1 MGEVSLHVE
10 LLSHT
15 PDPEET
21 VAMAAKLCY
30 SSADMNSLKE
40 GIERTDQSRFIERL
54 IKMGHLSPIEH
65 ASFTFG
71 VEGVSRSLL
80 AQITRHRIA
89 SFSVKSQRYVTERSK
104 DGKTFNYIIP
114 RGIKALGQQSIEQ
127 FEQQMSQIQKW
138 YDEWLELL
146 GDKGESSNEDA
157 RFVLPN
163 AAETKFIVTMN
174 ARELL
179 HFFSLRCCNRAQW
192 EIRAL
197 AKEMLKLVLQ
207 VAPNIFINAGPGC
220 VRGTCPEGSMTC
232 GKAAEVRKEYEDI
245 YRHFGGLK

>member
-114 RGIKALGQQSIEQ
+114 EIKALGQQSIEQ

-179 HFFSLRCCNRAQW
+179 HF
-192 EIRAL
+192 
-197 AKEMLKLVLQ
+197 
-207 VAPNIFINAGPGC
+207 
-220 VRGTCPEGSMTC
+220 
-232 GKAAEVRKEYEDI
+232 
-245 YRHFGGLK
+245 

>member
-1 MGEVSLHVE
+1 MGEVCLHVE

-15 PDPEET
+15 PDPQGI

-30 SSADMNSLKE
+30 SSVDIDRLKE
-40 GIERTDQSRFIERL
+40 GIERADQSSFIAKL
-54 IKMGHLSPIEH
+54 MDMGHLSPVEH

-89 SFSVKSQRYVTERSK
+89 SFSVKSQRYVTEKSK

-114 RGIKALGQQSIEQ
+114 EGIKALGQHSVEK
-127 FEQQMSQIQKW
+127 FKQQMLQIQEW

-163 AAETKFIVTMN
+163 AAETKFLVTMN

-197 AKEMLKLVLQ
+197 AKEMLKLVLP
-207 VAPNIFINAGPGC
+207 VAPNIFMNAGPAC
-220 VRGTCPEGSMTC
+220 IRGKCPEGSMSC
-232 GKAAEVRKEYEDI
+232 GRAEEVRREFEDI
-245 YRHFGGLK
+245 YRRFGGLK